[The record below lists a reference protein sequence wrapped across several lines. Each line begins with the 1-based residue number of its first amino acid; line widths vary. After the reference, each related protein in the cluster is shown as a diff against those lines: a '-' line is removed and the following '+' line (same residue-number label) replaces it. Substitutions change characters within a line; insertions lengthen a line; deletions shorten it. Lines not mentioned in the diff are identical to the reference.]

1 MSICKACVSSV
12 SYDDEKFRGKATGD
26 KKSVH
31 LMGLPNNLISVIWY
45 GVLQKFDRLTYAV
58 VC

>member
-12 SYDDEKFRGKATGD
+12 SYDDEEFRGKAAGD

-31 LMGLPNNLISVIWY
+31 LMGLPNTLAHFNMSWTPT
-45 GVLQKFDRLTYAV
+45 KN
-58 VC
+58 